1 MNWVLFR
8 NFCCKNTLKMLKISS
23 ENCLKNKHVILLII
37 VCFGAFL
44 RFWNLGYWSFWID
57 EVLTVLDSKDI
68 SLSNSPINPIPYLVT
83 KLSVVFCDKLSFL
96 FDGSEEWKYRF
107 LFCIAGIIS
116 IPIIFYL
123 AQSLYNK
130 EVGILA
136 AIFTSL
142 SNWHI
147 FWSQNT
153 RSYILTF
160 LFGALTA
167 WFFYRSLE
175 KDSLLLTI
183 SAFLSCL
190 CLILSHLLA
199 AVIIS
204 ALAAYSISLLL
215 ENKSR
220 RRIINLLIFFIPFTL
235 PVFSL
240 LVPQIRNHIFSGWGY
255 NEWGRSPFY
264 IMLTVVQGVS
274 IPIAVT
280 AFISGFVGRKDKP
293 TRFLLCFAGI
303 PLILLILVSQFQNV
317 AGYYLFWSTPAYF
330 ILSAL
335 VCTHLWRIIGDDKH
349 ILIKSLL
356 PLVLIVGL
364 LSQDYLYFRY
374 ENGGRPKWREAFNY
388 LEFQMEAE
396 DKVVL
401 SETRMGE
408 FYLPD
413 MEQVYIGELIDD
425 SEDFEEKIASRTNR
439 WWFVVD
445 VASFNVFDADQ
456 KVRNWIRQRCR
467 IVSTFPTFSRAKDRT
482 IHIFLYE

>member
-1 MNWVLFR
+1 
-8 NFCCKNTLKMLKISS
+8 MLKISS
-23 ENCLKNKHVILLII
+23 KNCLKNKHIILLII
-37 VCFGAFL
+37 VCFGVYL
-44 RFWNLGYWSFWID
+44 RFWNLGNWSFWID

-83 KLSVVFCDKLSFL
+83 KVSAFLSNKLSFL
-96 FDGSEEWKYRF
+96 FDGSDEWKYRF
-107 LFCIAGIIS
+107 LFSIAGIIS
-116 IPIIFYL
+116 IPIIYYL

-167 WFFYRSLE
+167 WLFYRSLE
-175 KDSLLLTI
+175 KDSLLLTFG
-183 SAFLSCL
+183 ALLSCL

-199 AVIIS
+199 AAIVP
-204 ALAAYSISLLL
+204 ALAAYAISLLL
-215 ENKSR
+215 ENKNR
-220 RRIINLLIFFIPFTL
+220 RRIINLLIFFIPFTIPL
-235 PVFSL
+235 FLL
-240 LVPQIRNHIFSGWGY
+240 LVPHIRNHLFSGWGY

-264 IMLTVVQGVS
+264 IMLTLIQGVS

-280 AFISGFVGRKDKP
+280 AFVSGFVSRKDKP

-303 PLILLILVSQFQNV
+303 PLILLIFASQFQNV
-317 AGYYLFWSTPAYF
+317 AGYYLFWSTPAYS
-330 ILSAL
+330 ILAAL
-335 VCTHLWRIIGDDKH
+335 VCTHLWGIIGDNKH
-349 ILIKSLL
+349 LLIKSLL

-388 LEFQMEAE
+388 LELQMEAE

-408 FYLPD
+408 FYLPE

-425 SEDFEEKIASRTNR
+425 REDFEERISSEENR
-439 WWFVVD
+439 WWFVID
-445 VASFNVFDADQ
+445 VASYNVFDADQ
-456 KVRNWIRQRCR
+456 KVRDWIRQRSR
-467 IVSTFPTFSRAKDRT
+467 MVHTVPAFSRAKDRT